1 MTAVRSLLFAL
12 LFYPWTVGLCV
23 LYLPLLVLPRKLFLA
38 LVRLWLRGSHLILRA
53 TTGIRWQLVGAE
65 NLPAGAAIV
74 AAKHQSAFETLV
86 FHLILADPAFILK
99 RELTQIPIFGWHLQ
113 KAGCVAIDRSAGTK
127 ALKAM
132 VAGAEAAVA
141 EGRTIVI
148 FPEGTRTAPGS
159 RQPYHSGV
167 AMLYGALGVPVVPV
181 ALNSG
186 VLWGRQSFT
195 KRAGTITIE
204 VLPPIAPGMDRK
216 AFMAELENRI
226 ETASDRLAGIGSPN

>member
-12 LFYPWTVGLCV
+12 LFYPWTAALSV
-23 LYLPLLVLPRKLFLA
+23 LYLGLLWLPRQTYLSC
-38 LVRLWLRGSHLILRA
+38 VRFWLRGSLAMLRL
-53 TTGIRWQLVGAE
+53 TTGIRWQVTGGD
-65 NLPAGAAIV
+65 NLPRGAAIV

-86 FHLILADPAFILK
+86 FHLLLADPAFILK
-99 RELTQIPIFGWHLQ
+99 RELTRIPLFGWHLL
-113 KAGCVAIDRSAGTK
+113 KAGCVAIDRAAGTK

-132 VAGAEAAVA
+132 VAGAQQAADD
-141 EGRTIVI
+141 GRTIVI
-148 FPEGTRTAPGS
+148 FPEGTRTAPGA
-159 RQPYHSGV
+159 RQAYHSGV

-186 VLWGRQSFT
+186 LLWGRQAFT

-226 ETASDRLAGIGSPN
+226 ETASDRLAGI